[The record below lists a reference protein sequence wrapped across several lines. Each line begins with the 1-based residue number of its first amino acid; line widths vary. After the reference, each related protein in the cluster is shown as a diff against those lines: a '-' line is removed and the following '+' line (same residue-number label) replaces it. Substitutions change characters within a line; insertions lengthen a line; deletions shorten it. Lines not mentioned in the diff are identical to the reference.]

1 MNQILTQML
10 RENSNFAAK
19 LSDAYMEMK
28 FDVVVVGAGHA
39 GCEAAAASAKLGA
52 KTCLITMDMNKIAQ
66 MSCNPAVGG
75 IAKGQI
81 VREID
86 ALGGHMAEVTDRTA
100 IQFRMLN
107 RSKGPAMWSPRAQC
121 DRGKFIWTW
130 REILE
135 NTPNLSIWQDQV
147 KELLVEDKKVTGVLT
162 YMDVTIKARC
172 VVITCGTF
180 LDGLMHIGR
189 TKLPGGRCAEPPSLH
204 LTESITRH
212 GITAGRMKTG
222 TPVRI
227 NGTSVH
233 FDEMTEQPGESD
245 FHKFSFMGEP
255 RNLPQLPCWITYTN
269 KQVHDRLKASL
280 ADSPLYN
287 GQIQSIGPR
296 YCPSIETKLVT
307 FADKEEH
314 LLFLEPEGTNTNEY
328 YLNGFSSSLPIDAQL
343 EALRMIPA
351 FRDLE
356 VYRPGYAIEYN
367 YFDPT
372 QLTHSLESKLVE
384 GLFMAGQVNGTT
396 GYEEA
401 AGQGI
406 VAGINAAKKCGGSE
420 PFTMKRD
427 ESYIGVLIDDLV
439 TKGVDE
445 PYRMFTSRAEYRIL
459 LRQDDADA
467 RLTERSFDLGLA
479 TSERYNY
486 WLEKKAGIEG
496 IVDFCKNYS
505 VKAAYIN
512 EGLRA
517 LESKELQR
525 GCKLIDLIARPEL
538 TLSNLSDY
546 IPALKEKLEAIP
558 NRKEEITEAAE
569 IRMKYSGYITRERE
583 LADKMIRLENIKIKG
598 KFDYN
603 SLQSLSTEARQKLT
617 RIDPETMAQ
626 ASRIPG
632 VSPSDINVLLV
643 LMRR

>member
-1 MNQILTQML
+1 
-10 RENSNFAAK
+10 
-19 LSDAYMEMK
+19 MEMN

-86 ALGGHMAEVTDRTA
+86 ALGGHMGEVTDRTA

-121 DRGKFIWTW
+121 DRGKFIWAW

-147 KELLVEDKKVTGVLT
+147 KEILVENKKVTGVIT
-162 YMDVTIKARC
+162 YLDVTFKARC
-172 VVITCGTF
+172 VVITTGTF

-328 YLNGFSSSLPIDAQL
+328 YLNGFSSSLPIEAQL
-343 EALRMIPA
+343 EALKMIPA

-372 QLTHSLESKLVE
+372 QLKHSLESKVID

-401 AGQGI
+401 AGQGL
-406 VAGINAAKKCGGSE
+406 VAGINAARKCGESE
-420 PFTMKRD
+420 PFNMKRD

-467 RLTERSFDLGLA
+467 RLTEKSYNMGLA
-479 TSERYNY
+479 TSERYNH
-486 WLEKKAGIEG
+486 WLKKKNAIEE
-496 IVDFCKNYS
+496 IENFCKSFS
-505 VKAAYIN
+505 VKAALIN
-512 EGLRA
+512 EGLKTLGSA
-517 LESKELQR
+517 ELQR
-525 GCKLIDLIARPEL
+525 GCKLVDLISRPGL
-538 TLSNLSDY
+538 TLENLSDF
-546 IPALKEKLEAIP
+546 IPALRTKLEAIHE
-558 NRKEEITEAAE
+558 RKEEITEAAE
-569 IRMKYSGYITRERE
+569 IRMKYSGYIERERE

-643 LMRR
+643 LMKR